1 MLSPLNYRVRCRQI
15 VDSDISNLADFLTR
29 GFPMRSRQY
38 WLNGLA
44 RLASHPTPIGSPKYG
59 YALESDGTLVGVI
72 LLITSSIQ
80 TANASTIRCNISSW
94 FVEPAFR
101 THATLLISR
110 AMSRSGVT
118 YVNIS
123 ASRHTQPTVE
133 AQGFSQY
140 TTGQFV
146 AIPGMQ
152 RAIGEARVVEID
164 RLLDIPFEPY
174 ERDLLLAHSGYG
186 CLSLWCETAEG
197 AYPFVFVP
205 RMIKG
210 VVPCV
215 QIIYCRDISD
225 YVRFARPLGWHLALR
240 GRPFVIIDS
249 NGPIPGLRGLYFE
262 GATPKYFKGPERPR
276 LGDLAYT
283 EAAMF
288 GI

>member
-1 MLSPLNYRVRCRQI
+1 MHSPLSHRVRCRQI
-15 VDSDISNLADFLTR
+15 VDSDISSLADLLTR
-29 GFPMRSRQY
+29 GFPIRSRQY

-44 RLASHPTPIGSPKYG
+44 RLANHPTPIGFPKFG
-59 YALESDGTLVGVI
+59 YVLESVGMLVGVI

-80 TANASTIRCNISSW
+80 TANALTVRCNISSW
-94 FVEPAFR
+94 FVEPTFRSHAAF
-101 THATLLISR
+101 LISR
-110 AMSRSGVT
+110 AVSRPDIT
-118 YVNIS
+118 YLNIS
-123 ASRHTQPTVE
+123 AARHTRRTAE

-140 TTGQFV
+140 SAGQFV
-146 AIPGMQ
+146 AFAGLQ
-152 RAIGEARVVEID
+152 RGTAEAKVVEVEKT
-164 RLLDIPFEPY
+164 LDVPLEPF
-174 ERDLLLAHSGYG
+174 ERDLLVRHSGYG

-205 RMIKG
+205 RMVKG

-215 QIIYCRDISD
+215 ELIYCRDISD

-240 GRPFVIIDS
+240 GRPLVLIDS
-249 NGPIPGLRGLYFE
+249 NGPIPGLRGLYFN

-283 EAAMF
+283 EAAVF